1 MYTTWSTCP
10 CMLLFITTS
19 MDQVVYIHPSVI
31 LILILIQYIFSIYYS
46 SLKGRWSGDLGTRA
60 GRPVDG
66 GQHQPGHGDRLDV
79 PHVCLEDLMVFI
91 VFRCCSCYCWGWR
104 WWCFYKYEMFT
115 VESKHMK
122 ILDVFKSWWSVPVII
137 EDGDDDVFTNMKCLL
152 FRVNIWRHWIFKLMI
167 SQSSGSESLTFK
179 VVPDQTWSGDF
190 FSLSLG
196 NVCRDTLPLEQGCLG
211 TWVHSIIKSGI
222 KCGVSS
228 QRKYTIF
235 FCS

>member
-66 GQHQPGHGDRLDV
+66 GQHQPRHGGRLDV

-91 VFRCCSCYCWGWR
+91 LFRCCSCYCWGWR
-104 WWCFYKYEMFT
+104 WWCFYKYEMFI
-115 VESKHMK
+115 VQSKRMK
-122 ILDVFKSWWSVPVII
+122 IR
-137 EDGDDDVFTNMKCLL
+137 M
-152 FRVNIWRHWIFKLMI
+152 FKLMI

-196 NVCRDTLPLEQGCLG
+196 NVCRDNLTIIAMEQGFLG
-211 TWVHSIIKSGI
+211 TS
-222 KCGVSS
+222 
-228 QRKYTIF
+228 
-235 FCS
+235 